1 MLWQHCPVP
10 MSVSLSSIRLA
21 ERQRHDSG
29 RISASAADS
38 ESRKHRAGAA
48 WTQVAAPCSSRWK
61 HLQLSRMSLP
71 HEGRWWVF
79 FFFFEEFF
87 FLKSLF
93 FFLPSS
99 VVFPTP
105 KPGSLSE
112 ELASCLSHNITAVY
126 VTCTLL
132 GKHKQAVLEI
142 PVFMSRCSLLI

>member
-10 MSVSLSSIRLA
+10 VSVSSSSILLA

-38 ESRKHRAGAA
+38 ESRKHRTGAV
-48 WTQVAAPCSSRWK
+48 WTRVAAPCSSRWK
-61 HLQLSRMSLP
+61 HLQLSRISLP
-71 HEGRWWVF
+71 HEGGWWVF
-79 FFFFEEFF
+79 FWRVFSFC
-87 FLKSLF
+87 
-93 FFLPSS
+93 FLPSS
-99 VVFPTP
+99 GVFPTP